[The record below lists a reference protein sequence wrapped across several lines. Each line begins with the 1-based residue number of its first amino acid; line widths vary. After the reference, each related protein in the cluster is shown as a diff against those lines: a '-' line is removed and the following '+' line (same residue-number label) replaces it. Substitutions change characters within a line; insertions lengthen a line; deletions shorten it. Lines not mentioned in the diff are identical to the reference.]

1 MWNTF
6 IHPFDKPFFFQKIGN
21 RPHDF
26 ENLRRRIPSS
36 HDQPAV
42 SPACEYNTSPERFAG
57 NKANNLLPS

>member
-1 MWNTF
+1 MIDMWNTF

-36 HDQPAV
+36 HDQPTV
-42 SPACEYNTSPERFAG
+42 SQSGMRVQHIARTVRR
-57 NKANNLLPS
+57 